1 MTGSGMRRK
10 VRKRKSKSENSRV
23 KISVFLGIILL
34 AVLLGFLTARFVIGP
49 IIGYN
54 ADESPV
60 QLNSADKAVETEKD
74 ADKSKVSKNSEAEKA
89 ANTQAEADANNDAD
103 TDAAEE
109 AKTEQTAKETES
121 EKGYA
126 LQFGAFSTKD
136 SAQELSDALQSK
148 GIKTKIVEADNVFK
162 VISPVLEDKEDA
174 LKALSESKEKE
185 VEDVFITSV
194 S

>member
-1 MTGSGMRRK
+1 M
-10 VRKRKSKSENSRV
+10 
-23 KISVFLGIILL
+23 SVFLGIIVL

-60 QLNSADKAVETEKD
+60 QLNGADKVATEKD
-74 ADKSKVSKNSEAEKA
+74 AGA
-89 ANTQAEADANNDAD
+89 
-103 TDAAEE
+103 DAAEDSNVSKVEKTANTEDE
-109 AKTEQTAKETES
+109 A

-136 SAQELSDALQSK
+136 SAQELSDALESK

-162 VISPVLEDKEDA
+162 VISPVLEDKEEA

>member
-1 MTGSGMRRK
+1 M
-10 VRKRKSKSENSRV
+10 
-23 KISVFLGIILL
+23 SVFLGIILL

-60 QLNSADKAVETEKD
+60 QLNGADKAETEQD
-74 ADKSKVSKNSEAEKA
+74 VGA
-89 ANTQAEADANNDAD
+89 
-103 TDAAEE
+103 DAAEDSNVSKVEKTANTEEE
-109 AKTEQTAKETES
+109 A

-136 SAQELSDALQSK
+136 SAQELSDALESK

-162 VISPVLEDKEDA
+162 VISPVLEKKEEA

>member
-23 KISVFLGIILL
+23 KMSVFLGIIVL

-60 QLNSADKAVETEKD
+60 QLNGADKVATEKD
-74 ADKSKVSKNSEAEKA
+74 AGA
-89 ANTQAEADANNDAD
+89 
-103 TDAAEE
+103 DAAEDSNVSKVEKTANTEDE
-109 AKTEQTAKETES
+109 A

-136 SAQELSDALQSK
+136 SAQELSDALESK

-162 VISPVLEDKEDA
+162 VISPVLEDKEEA

>member
-10 VRKRKSKSENSRV
+10 VRKRKSKKSKSENSRV
-23 KISVFLGIILL
+23 KMSVFLGIILL
-34 AVLLGFLTARFVIGP
+34 AILLGFLKARFVIGP

-60 QLNSADKAVETEKD
+60 QLNSADKTAETEKD
-74 ADKSKVSKNSEAEKA
+74 AEEAETKQ
-89 ANTQAEADANNDAD
+89 TVKEA
-103 TDAAEE
+103 
-109 AKTEQTAKETES
+109 ES

-126 LQFGAFSTKD
+126 LQFGVFSTKD
-136 SAQELSDALQSK
+136 SAQKLSDALESK

-162 VISPVLEDKEDA
+162 VISPVLKDKEEA

>member
-23 KISVFLGIILL
+23 KMSVFLGIIIL

-60 QLNSADKAVETEKD
+60 QLNGADKAATEKD
-74 ADKSKVSKNSEAEKA
+74 AGA
-89 ANTQAEADANNDAD
+89 
-103 TDAAEE
+103 DAAEDSNVSKVEKTANTEDE
-109 AKTEQTAKETES
+109 A

-136 SAQELSDALQSK
+136 SAQELSDALESK
-148 GIKTKIVEADNVFK
+148 GIKTKIMEADNVFK
-162 VISPVLEDKEDA
+162 VISPVLEDKEEA